1 LGPFLACFHV
11 QIGLEM
17 TPQITLF
24 GPFWHYWHSGLR
36 GPLGQSKQGINDP
49 FCGGLQDPDLGHLG
63 VIWGSQMTPFGGP
76 GTLFGGVLGPSGGCP
91 GRVSW
96 EGPSTGGCPGG
107 CPWEGSFGGC
117 PGRVLWTVSLGGVL
131 WTVSL
136 GGVPGRVS
144 WEGPLDSVLGRCP
157 WEGVL
162 GGVHL
167 GTLFGPFLVTFGT
180 PFWDPWAQIG

>member
-1 LGPFLACFHV
+1 MGPL
-11 QIGLEM
+11 LD
-17 TPQITLF
+17 PKS
-24 GPFWHYWHSGLR
+24 PFWHYRHSGLR

-107 CPWEGSFGGC
+107 CPWEVSLGGVL
-117 PGRVLWTVSLGGVL
+117 GRVLWTVSLGGVLWTVSLGGVL

-144 WEGPLDSVLGRCP
+144 WEGSI
-157 WEGVL
+157 W
-162 GGVHL
+162 
-167 GTLFGPFLVTFGT
+167 GPFLDPFWSLLGPPFGT
-180 PFWDPWAQIG
+180 HGPK